1 MITTI
6 NTPQELTTHIEKLL
20 LIEPR
25 FLPIYTRVGV
35 PTLRRQRGG
44 FSQLMRAIVGQQ
56 LSTASANSIWERLE
70 KSELTSAALIT
81 QAYDETLRSHG
92 LSKQKIRYV
101 RSLIEHDIDFNALE
115 NLPDEEVIKTLTAI
129 TGIGN
134 WTAEIYMLFSLGR
147 ADVLAVDDL
156 AVKVAT
162 MDLLGLTARPTPKQ
176 LKSLTNRWS
185 PHRSAASLL
194 LWKHYSWLK
203 SKPEV

>member
-6 NTPQELTTHIEKLL
+6 NTPEELTTHIEKLL

-70 KSELTSAALIT
+70 KSELT
-81 QAYDETLRSHG
+81 
-92 LSKQKIRYV
+92 
-101 RSLIEHDIDFNALE
+101 
-115 NLPDEEVIKTLTAI
+115 
-129 TGIGN
+129 
-134 WTAEIYMLFSLGR
+134 
-147 ADVLAVDDL
+147 
-156 AVKVAT
+156 
-162 MDLLGLTARPTPKQ
+162 ARPTPKQ
-176 LKSLTNRWS
+176 LKSLTSHWS

-194 LWKHYSWLK
+194 LWEHYGWLK
-203 SKPEV
+203 SRLDN

>member
-6 NTPQELTTHIEKLL
+6 NTPEELTTHIEKLL

-70 KSELTSAALIT
+70 KSELTSAAPIT
-81 QAYDETLRSHG
+81 QSSDETLRSHG

-101 RSLIEHDIDFNALE
+101 RSIIEHDID
-115 NLPDEEVIKTLTAI
+115 
-129 TGIGN
+129 
-134 WTAEIYMLFSLGR
+134 

-162 MDLLGLTARPTPKQ
+162 MDLLELTARPTPKQ
-176 LKSLTNRWS
+176 LKSLTSHWS

-194 LWKHYSWLK
+194 LWEHYGWQK
-203 SKPEV
+203 SRLDN